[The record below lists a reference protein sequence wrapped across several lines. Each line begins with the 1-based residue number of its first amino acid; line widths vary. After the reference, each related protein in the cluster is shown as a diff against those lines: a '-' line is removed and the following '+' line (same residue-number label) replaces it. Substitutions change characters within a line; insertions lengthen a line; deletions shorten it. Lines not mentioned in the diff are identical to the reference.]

1 MSTKKP
7 ETKMHE
13 SDGFEIVSP
22 LHEGCTAFPDEVK
35 EKDSIIKDLLEQL
48 AEAKARATII
58 TKPNAVGLE
67 VDVDRL
73 RVARDTLRKELDY
86 DLSSDEDLCFKL
98 AYLGHMQ
105 SRIIA
110 GIETFQAGAIGSLL
124 SKEAEMV
131 EAFKEY
137 TKEKE
142 ERSRELDAEVES
154 VLSTQQVETEVK
166 ERLNQTLAQLQTAQA
181 AAMLFESKCVESTN
195 AIKKMRSQIELLEA
209 DKEDLSRQLVCTRRE
224 CRRAKSDLSKLASS
238 QQNEKVRIDR
248 STAVETD
255 KLQSVA
261 VELMEKE
268 RRNRNQIYR
277 LTRKIRTER
286 LESANMNMNA

>member
-73 RVARDTLRKELDY
+73 RVARDALRKELDY

-110 GIETFQAGAIGSLL
+110 GIESFQAGAIGSLL
-124 SKEAEMV
+124 SKEAEM
-131 EAFKEY
+131 EQAFKEY

-142 ERSRELDAEVES
+142 ERQK
-154 VLSTQQVETEVK
+154 T
-166 ERLNQTLAQLQTAQA
+166 
-181 AAMLFESKCVESTN
+181 
-195 AIKKMRSQIELLEA
+195 
-209 DKEDLSRQLVCTRRE
+209 
-224 CRRAKSDLSKLASS
+224 
-238 QQNEKVRIDR
+238 
-248 STAVETD
+248 
-255 KLQSVA
+255 
-261 VELMEKE
+261 
-268 RRNRNQIYR
+268 
-277 LTRKIRTER
+277 
-286 LESANMNMNA
+286 